1 MNEFKN
7 KLNFVDKNEITI
19 IYNCKKNKDILTNIF
34 GPKFVDN
41 NKDKCKIIFKNEE
54 YDLVPYFKL
63 GSENKI
69 KLKGIKNITDMSYM
83 FYNCYFLISLPDI
96 DQWNT
101 SKIIDMRSLFLGCE
115 SLLSL
120 PDISKWDTSKVTN
133 MSYMFS
139 ECISLS
145 KLPDIGKWDISSVT
159 DISRI
164 FDDCRSLCF
173 LPDISNWNTKNIREM
188 VNIFNGCISLS
199 YLPDNSKWNLGKMEY
214 EIKSVSDCINCQKK
228 SLNIFIK
235 YISNNIYNSIINE
248 SIMTKEQ
255 IENIFDELEDK
266 YSITSC
272 VNKYTVLRKIIEF
285 EGNKRKINQW
295 IEYKLYK

>member
-1 MNEFKN
+1 MNELFKN
-7 KLNFVDKNEITI
+7 KTNFKDKKEIII
-19 IYNCKKNKDILTNIF
+19 IYNAKKSKDIETNIF
-34 GPKFVDN
+34 GPKFVEH
-41 NKDKCKIIFKNEE
+41 NKDKCKIIFQNQE
-54 YDLVPYFKL
+54 YDLVSNFKL

-83 FYNCYFLISLPDI
+83 FYNCYLLVSLPDI

-101 SKIIDMRSLFLGCE
+101 SKVIDMRSLFLGCE
-115 SLLSL
+115 SLISL
-120 PDISKWDTSKVTN
+120 PDISRWDTSKVTN

-164 FDDCRSLCF
+164 FDDCKSLCF
-173 LPDISNWNTKNIREM
+173 LPDISNWNTKNLKEM

-214 EIKSVSDCINCQKK
+214 EMKNVYNCINCQRK
-228 SLNIFIK
+228 SLSIFIK
-235 YISNNIYNSIINE
+235 NISNNIYNSIINE
-248 SIMTKEQ
+248 STLTREI
-255 IENIFDELEDK
+255 IENIFDDLEEK
-266 YSITSC
+266 YKITSFI
-272 VNKYTVLRKIIEF
+272 NKYAILRKIIEF
-285 EGNKRKINQW
+285 EGDKEKIMQW
-295 IEYKLYK
+295 IKYKL